1 MDEADQKPFP
11 LAMAAEDQHVRVV
24 ALRAGRN
31 LDRRLTDL
39 GLNIGS
45 ELRVVQRQG
54 SGLVVTR
61 GEMRIAIGGGMAA
74 RIMVLPG

>member
-1 MDEADQKPFP
+1 MAD
-11 LAMAAEDQHVRVV
+11 EDQPVRVV

-45 ELRVVQRQG
+45 QLRVLQRQG
-54 SGLVVTR
+54 SSVVVTR
-61 GEMRIAIGGGMAA
+61 GQTRIAIGGGMAMKILVVPDA
-74 RIMVLPG
+74 QPIADDTPFAG

>member
-1 MDEADQKPFP
+1 MNSQRHHP
-11 LAMAAEDQHVRVV
+11 LAMIEEGVHVRVV

-45 ELRVVQRQG
+45 VLRVLQRQG
-54 SGLVVTR
+54 GGLIVSREET
-61 GEMRIAIGGGMAA
+61 RIAVGGGMAMKIIVV
-74 RIMVLPG
+74 RV